1 MFQRFDSLYE
11 LKKCLALEN
20 FESLSPESDY
30 KCKYCGLDLYEV
42 LYKDQL
48 NKYVR
53 CHICNALWIL
63 PQGSY
68 KLAR

>member
-1 MFQRFDSLYE
+1 MFQRFKSLYE
-11 LKKCLALEN
+11 LKKCLSLEN
-20 FESLSPESDY
+20 FEALSEGSDF

-42 LYKDQL
+42 LYKDKI

-63 PQGSY
+63 PRDSF